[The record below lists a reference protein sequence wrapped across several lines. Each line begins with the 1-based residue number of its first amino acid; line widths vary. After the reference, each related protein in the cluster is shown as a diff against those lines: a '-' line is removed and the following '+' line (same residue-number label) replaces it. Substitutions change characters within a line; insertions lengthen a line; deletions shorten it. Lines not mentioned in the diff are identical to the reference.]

1 MVERKLHS
9 SIISAFKFWNVD
21 FFSAT
26 YTTGSIL
33 NIAETHPTN
42 IHSHALKLYRI
53 ICRFTAP
60 DAVRG
65 IVFAHRFYSLPSFFT
80 VIHSWPQSRHY
91 STPRRGI
98 APLVCVATPV
108 FLPSFTPHS
117 EPSGSQE
124 GIDHGTF
131 QPCAGA
137 SVASVF
143 SHIKPEPATVI
154 ILRPVVLALPTGRAD
169 GRIYRFTK
177 PLEPQNFPWARRN
190 AHVECVRRIELPP
203 SDWKSEV
210 LPLNYT
216 HMFPIAKLP
225 SLEHRNL

>member
-1 MVERKLHS
+1 MVERKLPS
-9 SIISAFKFWNVD
+9 SRISVFKFWNVD
-21 FFSAT
+21 FFSTT

-53 ICRFTAP
+53 ICRLTAP
-60 DAVRG
+60 DAVRS
-65 IVFAHRFYSLPSFFT
+65 IVFVHRFYSLPSFFT
-80 VIHSWPQSRHY
+80 VIHSWLQSRHY

-124 GIDHGTF
+124 GLTTEL
-131 QPCAGA
+131 
-137 SVASVF
+137 F
-143 SHIKPEPATVI
+143 SPAPVHRSHPFSFTIKPEPATVN
-154 ILRPVVLALPTGRAD
+154 LRPVVLALPTGRAV

-177 PLEPQNFPWARRN
+177 PLELQHFPWVRRN
-190 AHVECVRRIELPP
+190 THVVAIECSAAHDRRNDTLTLPTAKAGGFSVR
-203 SDWKSEV
+203 
-210 LPLNYT
+210 
-216 HMFPIAKLP
+216 
-225 SLEHRNL
+225 